1 MTSAKPANSLFMLKS
16 SSGLLVELLTRSIGH
31 AADSRQGFVQLARK
45 LLEIAETAYTRRD
58 FVTVKEAS
66 ELLIALPV
74 AKAQSAGLWY
84 QAVVTSLQGQ
94 PDVALRSLQGLVA
107 EPHVAPRF
115 RGRAFQTIGVIHEN
129 NGDFDAARE
138 LFAES
143 ARYIRRESPRD
154 AYVFANAI
162 ILHSHTRGIEGD
174 SRQALKELSPIKG
187 LVEKLRHPQITAFY
201 FNNIAV
207 ELLEL
212 GRLDEAAQYSRIAC
226 SSPLAFA
233 YAACKETALEIE
245 QQTARKN
252 LVAVAAS
259 PEPRKRPAQPKYLL
273 VVLRFSP
280 RVRLAQ
286 PKRLRQR
293 VSCKNPSTA
302 RVALV
307 ARIRAP
313 SFQP

>member
-1 MTSAKPANSLFMLKS
+1 MLKS
-16 SSGLLVELLTRSIGH
+16 SSGLLVELLTRGIGH
-31 AADSRQGFVQLARK
+31 AADSQQGFVQLARK
-45 LLEIAETAYTRRD
+45 LLAIAETAYTCRD
-58 FVTVKEAS
+58 FATVKEAS
-66 ELLIALPV
+66 ELLMALPV
-74 AKAQSAGLWY
+74 ARAQSAGLWY
-84 QAVVTSLQGQ
+84 QSVVTSLEGQ
-94 PDVALRSLQGLVA
+94 PAAAFQSLRELIA
-107 EPHVAPRF
+107 DPHAAPRF
-115 RGRAFQTIGVIHEN
+115 RGRAFQTIGVIHED

-174 SRQALKELSPIKG
+174 SRQALKELASING

-212 GRLDEAAQYSRIAC
+212 GRLDEAAHYSRIAC

-233 YAACKETALEIE
+233 YAACKETAFEIE
-245 QQTARKN
+245 QRAAKRN
-252 LVAVAAS
+252 VIAVAAS
-259 PEPRKRPAQPKYLL
+259 PEPRKRPAQPRYLL

-280 RVRLAQ
+280 CVRLAQ

-313 SFQP
+313 SIHP